1 MTEYRGLTRLVE
13 HAIVTAIDDGTQG
26 TLNHIR
32 FDVDHLARVIS
43 ATTTLDRLTAAA
55 AVCEDQMIRWIKES
69 AERKDPAL
77 FAHAR
82 AALALKDKL
91 TSPRGRLYREGP
103 DGSFIPLD

>member
-1 MTEYRGLTRLVE
+1 
-13 HAIVTAIDDGTQG
+13 
-26 TLNHIR
+26 
-32 FDVDHLARVIS
+32 
-43 ATTTLDRLTAAA
+43 
-55 AVCEDQMIRWIKES
+55 MIHWIKES